1 MLVNRIQEQ
10 GLNIE
15 VILGGHFHEL
25 VAYFRSSLHP
35 FLSRDLLF
43 NLSTLVGNQPL
54 RAFLFRAMGFDILK
68 KLRKFFKGFDI
79 LGIIDKKDDGRPLV
93 VSRGDGSE
101 SFMTGGIPELQ
112 INDIPA
118 GFNLLYLKISAD
130 CRNIFLTEF
139 VYNEALG

>member
-54 RAFLFRAMGFDILK
+54 RTFLFSIPLLNGLNLFMHFLKRLNILAIVHQEED
-68 KLRKFFKGFDI
+68 RSSPIESTGNASEFI
-79 LGIIDKKDDGRPLV
+79 L
-93 VSRGDGSE
+93 
-101 SFMTGGIPELQ
+101 T
-112 INDIPA
+112 
-118 GFNLLYLKISAD
+118 
-130 CRNIFLTEF
+130 
-139 VYNEALG
+139 